1 MLRCI
6 QRSILCRTAIY
17 YDEVCSP
24 QQFRSFS
31 KTIANFDAHCH
42 TFDVNTGDGLL
53 LDFKSHP
60 SHLTISCGGHEDVAI
75 TSTAPLQSSQHQGT
89 IAVSPAPTFPTDK
102 PTLIQASIPT
112 RFFNLQA
119 HTKGGDITVELIHE
133 AAQLALSSQGG
144 NIHVQKAKATNVDI
158 NSDKGS
164 LKGSITGQNV
174 LLRGANI
181 DLKNLVAESASLS
194 LINAT
199 SGGGNDTDT
208 APTLLSLGPTYVKSI
223 DINSNN
229 NPIDIKSLS
238 ADEASI
244 QSGGGHIRLRGIDGS
259 VNVSSYGGDISVQ
272 LYDKAKKVILSSGG
286 GNIVIHASP
295 GLYGGEMKVKAAK
308 KVVGRLPGIELSP
321 SSSSSGWKTKDRYSG
336 GVEVPLSRL
345 QVGQVD
351 EIEGVLLEIDAG
363 EDGCVEIKERNWL
376 DAVLER
382 GRVEKNWKQAG
393 RGG

>member
-1 MLRCI
+1 MLRSI
-6 QRSILCRTAIY
+6 QRSILRRGVLYC
-17 YDEVCSP
+17 DEICSP
-24 QQFRSFS
+24 LQFRSFS
-31 KTIANFDAHCH
+31 KTIANFDAHSH
-42 TFDVNTGDGLL
+42 MFDVKTGDGLL
-53 LDFKSHP
+53 LNFRCHP
-60 SHLTISCGGHEDVAI
+60 SHLTVTCGDHEDVAI

-89 IAVSPAPTFPTDK
+89 ITVSPAPSFPTDK
-102 PTLIQASIPT
+102 QTLVQAAIPT

-119 HTKGGDITVELIHE
+119 HTKRGDITVELIHE

-144 NIHVQKAKATNVDI
+144 HIHVQKAKATNVDI

-174 LLRGANI
+174 LLRGGNI
-181 DLKNLVAESASLS
+181 DLKNLVAESASIS
-194 LINAT
+194 LIND
-199 SGGGNDTDT
+199 SGGGGNNTGT

-244 QSGGGHIRLRGIDGS
+244 QSGGGPITLGGIDGS
-259 VNVSSYGGDISVQ
+259 VCVSSNGGDIAIQ
-272 LYDKAKKVILSSGG
+272 LYDKAKKVVLSSGG

-295 GLYGGEMKVKAAK
+295 GMCGGEVEVKAAK
-308 KVVGRLPGIELSP
+308 KVVGRLPGVELSP
-321 SSSSSGWKTKDRYSG
+321 SSAAAASGWETKDRYSG
-336 GVEVPLSRL
+336 DVEVPLSRL
-345 QVGQVD
+345 QVGQMGGR
-351 EIEGVLLEIDAG
+351 EGVVLEIDAG

-382 GRVEKNWKQAG
+382 GRLEKEQAG